1 MATQSNRIVRP
12 AAAATLSLGA
22 THASAASLGGGDTAW
37 VATATALVLF
47 MSVPGLALFYGGM
60 VRANAV
66 VTLALQCFAIACLV
80 TVLWV
85 VAGYSLAYGE
95 SLGVVGDLSRALYA
109 GVDEGSVRGTISE
122 SLFATFQVTFAIIV
136 PVLVV
141 GALIERIRFP
151 AVLLFAALF
160 SLAVYAPVAH
170 WVWGGGWLGRL
181 GVLDYAGGL
190 VVHATAGTAALVVAL
205 AMGPRPGFPDAL
217 APPHSLPL
225 TVAGAAM
232 LWVGWL
238 GFNGGSAIGANADAA
253 MAMTVTHIAAAAGG
267 LAWLLLEWWLA
278 GKPKALGTVTGAI
291 AGLATVTPTAG
302 FIGPAA
308 ALVIGATGATV
319 CLAAQRGLRRAF
331 KLDDALDV
339 VTVHLVGGA
348 LGTLG
353 AGVFASTTLG
363 LLGGEADIAILGQ
376 LRVQLIGVVA
386 TVGYT
391 AAVTWAILA
400 LVNAVFRERIGEETL
415 DRGLDLSAHGERGY
429 VFLAPRRPL
438 PADEAPRTGTRAT
451 RNLKPWDAGMG
462 AATEPYAEG
471 DGASSAAGDAEDA
484 FDDAEDAFDDAED
497 AFDDAEGALDDAEG
511 AFDDAED
518 ASDDADRKTND

>member
-1 MATQSNRIVRP
+1 MRATPQGHEWSCATRWKRFARTFAGAALALGP
-12 AAAATLSLGA
+12 AAAPAQ
-22 THASAASLGGGDTAW
+22 SLGGGDTAW
-37 VATATALVLF
+37 VATATVLVLF
-47 MSVPGLALFYGGM
+47 MSVPGLVLFYGGM

-85 VAGYSLAYGE
+85 AAGYSLAYGG

-109 GVDEGSVRGTISE
+109 GVAEGSMRGTIPE
-122 SLFATFQVTFAIIV
+122 SLFATFQVTFAIIA
-136 PVLVV
+136 PVLLV
-141 GALIERIRFP
+141 GALVERIRFP

-160 SLAVYAPVAH
+160 SLVVYAPVAH

-205 AMGPRPGFPDAL
+205 VMGPRPGFPDAL

-238 GFNGGSAIGANADAA
+238 GFNGGSAIGANADAT
-253 MAMTVTHIAAAAGG
+253 MAMTVTHIAAASGG
-267 LAWLLLEWWLA
+267 LAWLLLEWRVE

-302 FIGPAA
+302 FVGPGA
-308 ALVIGATGATV
+308 ALVIGAAGATV
-319 CLAAQRGLRRAF
+319 CLFAQRGLRRTRR
-331 KLDDALDV
+331 LDDALDV
-339 VTVHLVGGA
+339 VAVHLVGGA
-348 LGTLG
+348 LGTLL
-353 AGVFASTTLG
+353 AGVFASTALG

-391 AAVTWAILA
+391 AAATWVILV

-415 DRGLDLSAHGERGY
+415 HRGLDQSAHGERGY
-429 VFLAPRRPL
+429 VFLAPRRPR
-438 PADEAPRTGTRAT
+438 PEDEAPAAEHRAM
-451 RNLKPWDAGMG
+451 RPAELAEAGSG
-462 AATEPYAEG
+462 GITEPRVEG
-471 DGASSAAGDAEDA
+471 DGASSTADAGEEL
-484 FDDAEDAFDDAED
+484 F
-497 AFDDAEGALDDAEG
+497 
-511 AFDDAED
+511 
-518 ASDDADRKTND
+518 DDADRKESG

>member
-1 MATQSNRIVRP
+1 MATQSNRISRAVT
-12 AAAATLSLGA
+12 AAALSLGA
-22 THASAASLGGGDTAW
+22 MEAASAQSLGGGDTAW
-37 VATATALVLF
+37 VATATVLVLF
-47 MSVPGLALFYGGM
+47 MSVPGLVLFYGGM

-66 VTLALQCFAIACLV
+66 VTLALQCFAVACLV

-85 VAGYSLAYGE
+85 GCGYSLAFGE

-109 GVDEGSVRGTISE
+109 GVAEGSMRGTIPE

-141 GALIERIRFP
+141 GALVERIRFP

-160 SLAVYAPVAH
+160 SLCVYAPVAH

-190 VVHATAGTAALVVAL
+190 VVHATAGTAALVVAIS
-205 AMGPRPGFPDAL
+205 MGRRPGFPDAL

-267 LAWLLLEWWLA
+267 LAWLLIEWRIA
-278 GKPKALGTVTGAI
+278 GKPKSLGTVTGAI

-302 FIGPAA
+302 FVGPAA
-308 ALVIGATGATV
+308 ALVIGAGGATV
-319 CLAAQRGLRRAF
+319 CLLAQRGLRRTL

-339 VTVHLVGGA
+339 VAVHLVGGA
-348 LGTLG
+348 LGTLL
-353 AGVFASTTLG
+353 AGVFASTALG

-376 LRVQLIGVVA
+376 LRVQAIGVVA

-391 AAVTWAILA
+391 AVATWAILT
-400 LVNAVFRERIGEETL
+400 LVNAVFRERIVGDAL
-415 DRGLDLSAHGERGY
+415 DRGLDQLAHGERGY
-429 VFLAPRRPL
+429 VFLAPRRSL
-438 PADEAPRTGTRAT
+438 PADEAPGAGPRAT
-451 RNLKPWDAGMG
+451 RPAEPQEAGREDI
-462 AATEPYAEG
+462 TEPLAEG
-471 DGASSAAGDAEDA
+471 EGESSV
-484 FDDAEDAFDDAED
+484 
-497 AFDDAEGALDDAEG
+497 LDDLDELL
-511 AFDDAED
+511 
-518 ASDDADRKTND
+518 DDADRKESD

>member
-1 MATQSNRIVRP
+1 MATQSNRIARAVT
-12 AAAATLSLGA
+12 AGALSLGA
-22 THASAASLGGGDTAW
+22 TGAASAQSLGGGDTAW
-37 VATATALVLF
+37 VATATVLVLF

-66 VTLALQCFAIACLV
+66 VTLALQCFAVACLV

-85 VAGYSLAYGE
+85 ACGYSLAYGE

-109 GVDEGSVRGTISE
+109 GVAEGSMRGTIPE
-122 SLFATFQVTFAIIV
+122 SLFATFQGMFAIIT

-141 GALIERIRFP
+141 GALVERLRFP
-151 AVLLFAALF
+151 AVLLFAGLF
-160 SLAVYAPVAH
+160 SLCVYAPVAH

-190 VVHATAGTAALVVAL
+190 VVHTTAGAAALVVAI
-205 AMGPRPGFPDAL
+205 AMGRRPGFPGAL

-267 LAWLLLEWWLA
+267 LAWLLVEWRLE
-278 GKPKALGTVTGAI
+278 GRPKALGTVTGAI

-302 FIGPAA
+302 FVGPAA
-308 ALVIGATGATV
+308 ALVIGAAGAAV
-319 CLAAQRGLRRAF
+319 CLLAQRLLRRTL

-339 VTVHLVGGA
+339 VAVHLVGGA
-348 LGTLG
+348 LGTLL
-353 AGVFASTTLG
+353 AGVFASTALG

-376 LRVQLIGVVA
+376 LRVQAIGVVA
-386 TVGYT
+386 TLGYT
-391 AAVTWAILA
+391 AAATWAILV
-400 LVNAVFRERIGEETL
+400 LVNAVFGERISGEALE
-415 DRGLDLSAHGERGY
+415 RGLDPLAHAERGY
-429 VFLAPRRPL
+429 VFLAPRRPRADDEAPGTGAQVVRPAEAQKAGAGGL
-438 PADEAPRTGTRAT
+438 TEEPVEGEAAPEVADADEA
-451 RNLKPWDAGMG
+451 L
-462 AATEPYAEG
+462 
-471 DGASSAAGDAEDA
+471 
-484 FDDAEDAFDDAED
+484 FDDAEPKES
-497 AFDDAEGALDDAEG
+497 G
-511 AFDDAED
+511 
-518 ASDDADRKTND
+518 

>member
-1 MATQSNRIVRP
+1 MATQSNRIARAVTG
-12 AAAATLSLGA
+12 AVLSLGA
-22 THASAASLGGGDTAW
+22 MGEASAQSLGGGDTAW
-37 VATATALVLF
+37 VATATVLVLF
-47 MSVPGLALFYGGM
+47 MSVPGLVLFYGGM

-66 VTLALQCFAIACLV
+66 VTLALQCFAIACLA

-85 VAGYSLAYGE
+85 AAGYSLAFGE
-95 SLGVVGDLSRALYA
+95 SAGVVGDFGRALYA
-109 GVDEGSVRGTISE
+109 GVAEGAMRGTIPE
-122 SLFATFQVTFAIIV
+122 SLFATFQATFAIIT

-141 GALIERIRFP
+141 GALAERIRFP

-205 AMGPRPGFPDAL
+205 AMGPRPGFPYSL

-267 LAWLLLEWWLA
+267 LAWLLVEWRLE

-302 FIGPAA
+302 FVGPAA
-308 ALVIGATGATV
+308 ALVIGAAGAAV
-319 CLAAQRGLRRAF
+319 CLAAQRTLRRTLR
-331 KLDDALDV
+331 LDDALDV
-339 VTVHLVGGA
+339 VAVHLVGGA
-348 LGTLG
+348 LGTLL
-353 AGVFASTTLG
+353 AGVFASTALG
-363 LLGGEADIAILGQ
+363 LLGGEADIAIAGQ
-376 LRVQLIGVVA
+376 LRVQAIGVVA

-391 AAVTWAILA
+391 AAATWAILT
-400 LVNAVFRERIGEETL
+400 LVNAVFRERVVAGALE
-415 DRGLDLSAHGERGY
+415 RGLDHAAHGERGY
-429 VFLAPRRPL
+429 VFLAPRRPRTGDEEAPAAEPRAMPPG
-438 PADEAPRTGTRAT
+438 PAD
-451 RNLKPWDAGMG
+451 AGIG
-462 AATEPYAEG
+462 DSTEPHTGG
-471 DGASSAAGDAEDA
+471 DGESSAIDDGVEAL
-484 FDDAEDAFDDAED
+484 FDDT
-497 AFDDAEGALDDAEG
+497 
-511 AFDDAED
+511 
-518 ASDDADRKTND
+518 DRKESG

>member
-1 MATQSNRIVRP
+1 MATQSNRFVLAAP
-12 AAAATLSLGA
+12 AAALSLGA
-22 THASAASLGGGDTAW
+22 MEAASAQSLGGGDTAW
-37 VATATALVLF
+37 VATATVLVLF

-66 VTLALQCFAIACLV
+66 VTLALQCFAVACLV

-85 VAGYSLAYGE
+85 GCGYSLAYGE

-109 GVDEGSVRGTISE
+109 GVAEGSMRGTIPE
-122 SLFATFQVTFAIIV
+122 SLFATFQGTFAIIA

-160 SLAVYAPVAH
+160 SLVVYAPVAH

-190 VVHATAGTAALVVAL
+190 VVHTTAGTAALIVAI

-267 LAWLLLEWWLA
+267 LAWLLIEWRLE
-278 GKPKALGTVTGAI
+278 GRPKALGTVTGAI

-302 FIGPAA
+302 FVGPAA
-308 ALVIGATGATV
+308 ALVIGAAGAAV
-319 CLAAQRGLRRAF
+319 CLLARRGLRRAL

-339 VTVHLVGGA
+339 VAVHLVGGA
-348 LGTLG
+348 LGTLL
-353 AGVFASTTLG
+353 AGVFASTALG

-376 LRVQLIGVVA
+376 LRVQAIGVVA
-386 TVGYT
+386 TLGYT
-391 AAVTWAILA
+391 AAATGAILA
-400 LVNAVFRERIGEETL
+400 LVNAVFRERIAAQALE
-415 DRGLDLSAHGERGY
+415 RGLDHCAHGERGY

-438 PADEAPRTGTRAT
+438 PADEAPGAGARAM
-451 RNLKPWDAGMG
+451 RPAEPPGAGSG
-462 AATEPYAEG
+462 GITEPHAEG
-471 DGASSAAGDAEDA
+471 EGESNAAGGEEL
-484 FDDAEDAFDDAED
+484 FDDAQRKE
-497 AFDDAEGALDDAEG
+497 
-511 AFDDAED
+511 
-518 ASDDADRKTND
+518 SD